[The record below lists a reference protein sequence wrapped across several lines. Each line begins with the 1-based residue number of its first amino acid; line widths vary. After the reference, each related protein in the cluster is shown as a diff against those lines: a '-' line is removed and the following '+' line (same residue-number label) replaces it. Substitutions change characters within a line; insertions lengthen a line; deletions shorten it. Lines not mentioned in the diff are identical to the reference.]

1 MLGAVA
7 LALLLTLPWG
17 LAAPGTA
24 WADAKQPLQPLIDA
38 TASGGTLTLPPG
50 VYAGPAV
57 ITRPMTLDGDGKA
70 TLENDGAGTVL
81 VIRSDGVT
89 VAGMTLRNSGG
100 LADELDAA
108 IHVRGR
114 YNIIKNNVIEDC
126 LIGIDLQ
133 QSHNN
138 VIRGNRITSKA
149 RTLGQ
154 RGDAVRIW
162 YSNHNV
168 VRDNHID
175 DSRDVV
181 VWYSADNKLSGNTVS
196 RGRYGLH
203 FMYANNN
210 AAEDN
215 VFVENTVG
223 VFMMFSNDI
232 QLRRNRI
239 ERSNGPS
246 GIGVGLKEASGVH
259 MTGNDVIG
267 NATGIYLDVSPND
280 PDNPNTFED
289 NHIAFNGMAATFHSD
304 WPGNSFLRNDFVG
317 NFTQVSVR
325 GGGGAARNL
334 WRGNFW
340 DVYEGFDVNRDGVG
354 DTPFEAYVYAD
365 RLWMDVPATQF
376 FRASPVLE
384 LMDFIER
391 LAPFSTPRLL
401 LRDLAPATRRV
412 AGERGAPAS

>member
-1 MLGAVA
+1 MRGAA
-7 LALLLTLPWG
+7 M
-17 LAAPGTA
+17 LAAFLLAAGPA
-24 WADAKQPLQPLIDA
+24 WADGKQPQHPQPLQPLIDA
-38 TASGGTLTLPPG
+38 TPPGGTLALPPG
-50 VYAGPAV
+50 VYSGPAV
-57 ITRPMTLDGDGKA
+57 VTRPLTLEGDGKA
-70 TLENDGAGTVL
+70 ALENNGHGTVL
-81 VIRSDGVT
+81 VIQSDGVT
-89 VAGMTLRNSGG
+89 VSGMTLRNSGV

-126 LIGIDLQ
+126 LIGIDLR

-138 VIRGNRITSKA
+138 VIRGNSITSKA

-168 VRDNHID
+168 VKDNHID
-175 DSRDVV
+175 DSRDMV
-181 VWYSADNKLSGNTVS
+181 VWYSADNKLTGNTV
-196 RGRYGLH
+196 RYGRYGLH
-203 FMYANNN
+203 FMYSNNN
-210 AAEDN
+210 AAENN
-215 VFVENTVG
+215 VFIENTVG

-232 QLRRNRI
+232 ELRGNRI

-246 GIGVGLKEASGVH
+246 GIGVGLKEASGVR
-259 MTGNDVIG
+259 MTGNDVVG

-289 NHIAFNGMAATFHSD
+289 NHIAFNGMATAFHSD
-304 WPGNSFLRNDFVG
+304 WPGNSFHRNDFIG
-317 NFTQVSVR
+317 NFAQVSVR
-325 GGGGAARNL
+325 GGGAAARND
-334 WRGNFW
+334 WQGNYW

-354 DTPFEAYVYAD
+354 DTPFEAYAYAD

-401 LRDLAPATRRV
+401 LRDSAPAMRRV
-412 AGERGAPAS
+412 ATGGGAPAS